1 MMKDM
6 TEGKPSHI
14 LISFAA
20 PMILSGMFQQCYNI
34 IDSVVAGKFAG
45 VDALAAVGA
54 SYPISM
60 LFIAV
65 AMGSGI
71 GSSVV
76 VSQIFGAKRFG
87 EMKTAV
93 TTAVISC
100 CVLAIALMAIGF
112 ILCQPLM
119 LLLRTPKN
127 IFADSLTYLNIY
139 MAGMVFL
146 FLYNICNAIFNGLV
160 DSKTSLYFLIFS
172 SILNIILDIIFVKDF
187 HWGVAGVAWAT
198 FIAQGLSSILA
209 AVALYFR
216 IKKIKTDEE
225 HRIFHLGMLQT
236 MSKIAVPSII
246 QQSIISVGQLFVQG
260 LVNSFGSIFIA
271 GYAAAIKIDSFFR
284 ITIQTM
290 SNAVSNFTAQNAGAG
305 KFDRIKEGYR
315 ISVVML
321 SIYSVVSFLIILV
334 FGSPLIGMFVDGQA
348 SEEVIS
354 AGVRYMKVVSLF
366 YIVFSIMLS
375 GNGVLRGTGR
385 MRSFMASTL
394 TDLAVRVGVAYSL
407 SIVLGEASIWYAVA
421 IGWTIG
427 MIITTYYYRKGDWK
441 YNLLQKRE
449 G

>member
-34 IDSVVAGKFAG
+34 VDSVVAGKFAG

-146 FLYNICNAIFNGLV
+146 FLYNICNAIFNGLG

-225 HRIFHLGMLQT
+225 HRIFHLCMLQT